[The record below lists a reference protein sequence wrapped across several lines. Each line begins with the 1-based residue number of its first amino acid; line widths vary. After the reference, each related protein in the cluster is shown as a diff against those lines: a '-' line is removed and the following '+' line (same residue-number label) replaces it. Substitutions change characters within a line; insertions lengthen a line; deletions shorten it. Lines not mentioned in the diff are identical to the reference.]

1 MKPACLPVGRQGR
14 SIFKIHKIMIKD
26 SGIKVG
32 FVKFKHMKNIII
44 ILITACIGFSANAQN
59 DVVTKLFND
68 YYDDE
73 NFTKISV
80 SSKMFELFTHIEPG
94 DEDEEEILEAV
105 SKLKGL
111 KVVAADSVGN
121 SKELY
126 TKAIKKISKNG
137 YDELMEVKDAQ
148 EDMKFMIKENDGI
161 INELVMVVGGNKSF
175 FIMSLYGEID
185 LKKISKLSKSMNIK
199 GMEHLKQLDN
209 NKN

>member
-1 MKPACLPVGRQGR
+1 
-14 SIFKIHKIMIKD
+14 
-26 SGIKVG
+26 
-32 FVKFKHMKNIII
+32 MKNLII

-111 KVVAADSVGN
+111 KVIAADSVGN

-126 TKAIKKISKNG
+126 TKAVKKISGNG
-137 YDELMEVKDAQ
+137 YEELMEVKDAE
-148 EDMKFMIKENDGI
+148 EDMKFMIREKDGI
-161 INELVMVVGGNKSF
+161 IDELVMVVGGNKSF
-175 FIMSLYGEID
+175 FILSLYGEID
-185 LKKISKLSKSMNIK
+185 LKKISKLSKGMNIK
-199 GMEHLKQLDN
+199 GMEHLKQLDD